1 MLEIAKIT
9 RLATLLAEAR
19 RAGRRLTTLPPD
31 LVPLDAAEADAV
43 QWATAERLGEAIA
56 GYKVA
61 QVGDAGGSLGLIA
74 APRLLASPARATL
87 PATGMRIELEI
98 AFRVGRNL
106 PGRADGRPYGADEV
120 AAALDS
126 AFAAFEVVESRLP
139 AEPKPAPLAAR
150 ADSLSNW
157 GLVIG
162 TPVADWRPAVRAD
175 VGVVLTI
182 DGARVVDRVGGHP
195 AGDPLHPVVWLANAL
210 AARGRGLAAGQV
222 VTTGAFGGSHPLPAG
237 AHVTGTIAGFDPI
250 TLEVLA

>member
-19 RAGRRLTTLPPD
+19 RAGRRLTVLPPD

-43 QWATAERLGEAIA
+43 QWATADHLGEAIA

-61 QVGDAGGSLGLIA
+61 QVGDADGSLGLIA
-74 APRLLASPARATL
+74 APRLLAAPARAIL

-98 AFRVGRNL
+98 AFRVARDL
-106 PGRADGRPYGADEV
+106 SGRADGRPYAADEV

-126 AFAAFEVVESRLP
+126 AFAAFEIVESRLP
-139 AEPKPAPLAAR
+139 AEPKPAPLSAR

-162 TPVADWRPAVRAD
+162 APVTDWRPAVRAD
-175 VGVVLTI
+175 VAVALTI
-182 DGARVVDRVGGHP
+182 DGTRVVERHGGHP
-195 AGDPLHPVVWLANAL
+195 AGDPFHPIVWLANAL
-210 AARGRGLAAGQV
+210 AARGTGLVAGQV

-237 AHVTGTIAGFDPI
+237 ARVTGSIAGFAPLS
-250 TLEVLA
+250 LEVAP

>member
-19 RAGRRLTTLPPD
+19 RAGRRLPTLPPE
-31 LVPLDAAEADAV
+31 LEPLDAAEADAV
-43 QWATAERLGEAIA
+43 QWATAERLGEAVA

-61 QVGDAGGSLGLIA
+61 QVGGADGSLGLIA
-74 APRLLASPARATL
+74 APRLLASPSRAIL
-87 PATGMRIELEI
+87 PATGVRIELEV
-98 AFRVGRNL
+98 AFRVGRDL

-126 AFAAFEVVESRLP
+126 AFAAFEIVESRLP

-162 TPVADWRPAVRAD
+162 APIADWRPAVRDDLD
-175 VGVVLTI
+175 VALVI
-182 DGARVVDRVGGHP
+182 DGANIVAQRGGHP
-195 AGDPLHPVVWLANAL
+195 AGDPFHPVVWLANAL
-210 AARGRGLAAGQV
+210 AARGAGLTADQV

-237 AHVTGTIAGFDPI
+237 ASVTGNIGGFAPVN
-250 TLEVLA
+250 LEVAP